1 MRAVEYTH
9 TYKKQYKRL
18 KRSGWNMDLLDHSV
32 EVLLTENGAELE
44 RLWDHQLTGN
54 KKAFRE
60 IHVGQRASDWVIEYQ
75 VKDDDTVVLLL
86 QTGSHHQ
93 VLGL

>member
-1 MRAVEYTH
+1 MRAVEFTH

-18 KRSGWNMDLLDHSV
+18 KRAGWNMDLLDHSV
-32 EVLLTENGAELE
+32 EVLLTEDVAELE
-44 RLWDHQLTGN
+44 RLWDHQLTGK

-60 IHVGQRASDWVIEYQ
+60 IHVGQRASDWVIEYEITEAG
-75 VKDDDTVVLLL
+75 TVVLLL
-86 QTGSHHQ
+86 QTGSHNK

>member
-18 KRSGWNMDLLDHSV
+18 KRSGWNMALLDHSV
-32 EVLLTENGAELE
+32 EALLKEDQAELE

-54 KKAFRE
+54 KKKLF
-60 IHVGQRASDWVIEYQ
+60 VKSTLVSVQVI
-75 VKDDDTVVLLL
+75 
-86 QTGSHHQ
+86 GSSSIN
-93 VLGL
+93 

>member
-1 MRAVEYTH
+1 MRSVDFTR

-18 KRSGWNMDLLDHSV
+18 KCAGWNMAPLDHTV
-32 EVLLTENGAELE
+32 EVLLTEDAAELE

-54 KKAFRE
+54 KKAFHE
-60 IHVGQRASDWVIEYQ
+60 IHVGQRASIWVVEYQ
-75 VKDDDTVVLLL
+75 VEENGTLVLLL
-86 QTGSHHQ
+86 QTGSYHT